1 MVVYSSCFNS
11 LDIRGC
17 FSSFFLFVN
26 EKRAILIGPTQNKNK
41 NKKLKLLR
49 LPTIEFFW
57 RIGCL
62 PLGPTI
68 QVRKGRTLGKAYRIK
83 VWC

>member
-11 LDIRGC
+11 LDIGGASQV
-17 FSSFFLFVN
+17 FIFIFG
-26 EKRAILIGPTQNKNK
+26 EKRAILIGPTQNK

-49 LPTIEFFW
+49 LPTIEFYW
-57 RIGCL
+57 SIGCL